1 MTAQLNWLI
10 PTDSALSLLAGTGAI
25 VASVAWEET
34 ITLITD
40 PTITSQDDGS
50 FVASGLILAAG
61 AGLPITDSIDLR
73 LEVPVI
79 IFFGDPPSFALPIAL
94 SGLFKLG

>member
-10 PTDSALSLLAGTGAI
+10 PNDSALSLLAGTGAI

-40 PTITSQDDGS
+40 PTITS
-50 FVASGLILAAG
+50 
-61 AGLPITDSIDLR
+61 
-73 LEVPVI
+73 
-79 IFFGDPPSFALPIAL
+79 
-94 SGLFKLG
+94 